1 MAKKIAFRNEN
12 APDLSSLFSW
22 GLKVTNIREL
32 FFVTG
37 TVAVTP
43 KFKVKHPGDA
53 VAQAKDILNN
63 VDSFIKKAGYSR
75 DDIVRFNQ
83 TSTKEVKPND
93 SKKIFGLV
101 EKFFEDVQVK
111 PAAGTYRVV
120 HALAV
125 PGLLVEFEFLVAK

>member
-1 MAKKIAFRNEN
+1 MAKKIPFHNKN
-12 APDLSSLFSW
+12 APDLRNLFSW

-37 TVAVTP
+37 TVAMTP

-53 VAQAKDILNN
+53 VAQTRDILNN
-63 VDSFIKKAGYSR
+63 VDSFIKQAGYGR
-75 DDIVRFNQ
+75 DDIIRFNQ
-83 TSTKEVKPND
+83 TSTKEVTPSD

-101 EKFFEDVQVK
+101 EKFFADVEVK

-120 HALAV
+120 HALVA

>member
-1 MAKKIAFRNEN
+1 MTMEIMAKKIAFQNKN
-12 APDLSSLFSW
+12 SPDLSNMFSW

-37 TVAVTP
+37 TVALTP

-63 VDSFIKKAGYSR
+63 VDSFIKQAGYSR
-75 DDIVRFNQ
+75 EDIVRFNQ

-93 SKKIFGLV
+93 SKKIS
-101 EKFFEDVQVK
+101 D
-111 PAAGTYRVV
+111 
-120 HALAV
+120 
-125 PGLLVEFEFLVAK
+125 

>member
-120 HALAV
+120 HALVA